1 MTNAQEAEVDPNHH
15 QVERLAFT
23 VADEL
28 RTGVF
33 AHKNALYAAIN
44 RGDIATWREGR
55 RCIGS
60 ARRVLR
66 QYVERKAQ
74 PA

>member
-1 MTNAQEAEVDPNHH
+1 MTQHHH

-23 VADEL
+23 VADAL

-44 RGDIATWREGR
+44 RGDIATWREDR
-55 RCIGS
+55 RCMIGAAS
-60 ARRVLR
+60 LR
-66 QYVERKAQ
+66 QYVERKAK
-74 PA
+74 AA